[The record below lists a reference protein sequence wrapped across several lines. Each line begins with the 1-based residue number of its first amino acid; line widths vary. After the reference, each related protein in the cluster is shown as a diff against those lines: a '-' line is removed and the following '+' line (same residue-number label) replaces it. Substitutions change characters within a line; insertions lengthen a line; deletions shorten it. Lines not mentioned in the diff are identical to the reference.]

1 MMTQSQLPISSG
13 HRLRAGRVSASSIQ
27 GFTVGCQAMR
37 EEVPEHGA
45 LVRVDAPATH
55 HVIYAVIED
64 IQIGDDR
71 EIGLAG
77 SLAASGEDLPVEVML
92 DQARNLP
99 VPIVVRCRSLAWGLA
114 TTLPSWRLPAQP
126 PGLLEWLYVCSD
138 EEIKAITAGRGFRG
152 ALINLAQ
159 ERQNHALVIA
169 MIGNAVTAR
178 PALER
183 PEFLVIVTRA
193 LAGSGL
199 MISSG
204 LGTMGLIQRISSAAP
219 SWLE

>member
-1 MMTQSQLPISSG
+1 
-13 HRLRAGRVSASSIQ
+13 
-27 GFTVGCQAMR
+27 MR